1 MPIDQ
6 NKEEPHQLRRPKQ
19 DSCCVHSPVPAMEA
33 WRRNALRCALL
44 VLLLAV
50 SSGVARAQGGGECW
64 STDMGYGICVKPAG
78 CRAACHALG
87 KNDGQCNGGYFWPV
101 CECLSPHCH

>member
-1 MPIDQ
+1 
-6 NKEEPHQLRRPKQ
+6 
-19 DSCCVHSPVPAMEA
+19 MEA

-50 SSGVARAQGGGECW
+50 SSGVARAQMGECW

>member
-1 MPIDQ
+1 
-6 NKEEPHQLRRPKQ
+6 PHQLRRPKQ

-64 STDMGYGICVKPAG
+64 STDMGYGICVKPGG

>member
-1 MPIDQ
+1 
-6 NKEEPHQLRRPKQ
+6 
-19 DSCCVHSPVPAMEA
+19 MEA

-44 VLLLAV
+44 VLLLAI

-64 STDMGYGICVKPAG
+64 STDMGYGICVKPGG